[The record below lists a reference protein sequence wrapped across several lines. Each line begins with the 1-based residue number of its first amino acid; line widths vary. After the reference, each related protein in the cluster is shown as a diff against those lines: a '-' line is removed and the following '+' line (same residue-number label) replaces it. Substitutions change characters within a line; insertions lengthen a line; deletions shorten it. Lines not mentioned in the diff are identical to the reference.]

1 MPSRLSYEVPQVQG
15 GPQDIANQAWN
26 DPWFALGNLL
36 ARNWNRNYDRRGVNK
51 LMDSMEGSIPDE
63 AVTLADTKAAET
75 PEETARNTILGN
87 YAASEIAKPAN
98 EVEGLQNLLGAVNAA
113 ADGNLD
119 YQQMKQLVN
128 GEQPTANRLPKYE
141 SELAQ
146 SIGNYVTNATGREP
160 AVGLSNAAA
169 ESLSSPIVR
178 APQEFNY
185 DDWEAKVWEEGRRQ
199 GRPDY
204 QIQEAIA
211 KMAPKAERAAANY
224 NEYMANQ
231 LEKRIGDNMNAAYYS
246 GDYRPVFS
254 DLNQMRKYD
263 PKLAALYYANTTPF
277 NEMQRHIWR
286 EGDIQRANLFAQ
298 MNAQNGAAGQGGN
311 KQGAAGKGASAKAS
325 GAGGG
330 GGADWEKSL
339 SAEDRIAGNLIQRA
353 LEASQ
358 SWDRATIQQ
367 VASEITDLM
376 DSWDGDP
383 VAKNKYTPHM
393 QNVLQDM
400 NYLLNENMSFID
412 GRMDDALAYGRAF
425 SGAMPNYSY
434 LLGYYRN
441 DGPKSGDS
449 KKGE

>member
-63 AVTLADTKAAET
+63 AVTLADAKAAET

-146 SIGNYVTNATGREP
+146 SIGNYVANATGREP

-224 NEYMANQ
+224 NEYMAGQ
-231 LEKRIGDNMNAAYYS
+231 LENRIGDSMNAAYYS

-254 DLNQMRKYD
+254 DLNQLRKYD

-277 NEMQRHIWR
+277 DEMQRHIWR
-286 EGDIQRANLFAQ
+286 EGDIERANLFAQ

-311 KQGAAGKGASAKAS
+311 KQGAAGKGASASAS

-330 GGADWEKSL
+330 GGSGRQNTPDANQ
-339 SAEDRIAGNLIQRA
+339 RLIYN
-353 LEASQ
+353 
-358 SWDRATIQQ
+358 
-367 VASEITDLM
+367 ITDT
-376 DSWDGDP
+376 
-383 VAKNKYTPHM
+383 AQK
-393 QNVLQDM
+393 
-400 NYLLNENMSFID
+400 
-412 GRMDDALAYGRAF
+412 ALASLDRQELGQALQMVGQIYDNIQNDAEEAGKYSDTSRRTLGQLLYTLN
-425 SGAMPNYSY
+425 SVTSY
-434 LLGYYRN
+434 LDGNYDNAETYARAVRN
-441 DGPKSGDS
+441 AGSPWTQYLMNNRVDTKE
-449 KKGE
+449 KAKENT